1 MWDKVL
7 HDALQA
13 IEETLPLDE
22 MINKKEK
29 SLLRTSVDYTSPAK
43 MVKLDNEDSDF
54 FTIMEVISAGRMG
67 LLYDLAKEI
76 HSLGLDIRFAK
87 INSEKER
94 MTGVFYVRDAGGQ
107 KVYDE
112 DAMTKVKERIL
123 AVIK

>member
-7 HDALQA
+7 HDALRA
-13 IEETLPLDE
+13 IEERLPLDE

-29 SLLRTSVDYTSPAK
+29 SILRPPVDYLSPVK
-43 MVKLDNEDSDF
+43 RVKLDNEDSDF
-54 FTIMEVISAGRMG
+54 FTIIEVSAGGRMG

-87 INSEKER
+87 INSEKEG

-112 DAMTKVKERIL
+112 GAMARIEERIL
-123 AVIK
+123 